1 MTSIR
6 EINIATAALEQEMG
20 RTVKGTE
27 LAESMG
33 ISLEDIQLQKGR
45 NYNYQTVHMEDQ
57 PEGVEP
63 PLSALIPTKE
73 VDEAAFQ
80 KALASAIGELPGREQ
95 LIFALYYDEELNL
108 KEIAAILEVSES
120 RISQIQ
126 SGSVKKLR
134 HKLVDWI

>member
-20 RTVKGTE
+20 RTVKDTE

-57 PEGVEP
+57 P
-63 PLSALIPTKE
+63 
-73 VDEAAFQ
+73 
-80 KALASAIGELPGREQ
+80 
-95 LIFALYYDEELNL
+95 
-108 KEIAAILEVSES
+108 
-120 RISQIQ
+120 
-126 SGSVKKLR
+126 
-134 HKLVDWI
+134 